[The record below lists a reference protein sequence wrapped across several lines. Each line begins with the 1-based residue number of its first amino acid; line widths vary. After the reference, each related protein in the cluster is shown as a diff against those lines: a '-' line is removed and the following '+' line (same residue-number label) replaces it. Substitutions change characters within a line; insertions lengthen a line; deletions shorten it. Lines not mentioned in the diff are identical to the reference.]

1 MSELQENVL
10 DDQRSDYTDLE
21 SLLAVAN
28 SSEFSVSD
36 GFTTEKQEFE
46 KFNSFFEIV
55 TSNETKNSD
64 NEGEVL
70 GKKGESEISGLQIG
84 SEADEEGELEISG
97 LQIGSG
103 ADEEG
108 ESEISGLQIGSGADE
123 EGESEIS
130 GLQIG
135 SGADE
140 EGESEISGLQ
150 IGSEADEEG
159 ELEISGLQIGSGA
172 DEEGKSEISDLQIAS
187 EADESFSKASGLEMS
202 LTEEEQL
209 AYDRGYK
216 EALEEFEK
224 SMSLEKG
231 SLQDLTETMFL
242 IRDDFQESLETLIKT
257 KICELNNELLDS
269 EIQDFPTSFLNKIK
283 QVADDIMSEIKDV
296 KLELNYADLE
306 LLKGSDVIKN
316 LGFEVMER
324 SDLRRGEFRLTSN
337 ATGFQRELSH

>member
-1 MSELQENVL
+1 MSELQDNVL

-46 KFNSFFEIV
+46 KFDSFFEIV
-55 TSNETKNSD
+55 TSNEIKNLD

-84 SEADEEGELEISG
+84 SGADEEGEVEISG

-108 ESEISGLQIGSGADE
+108 ESEIS
-123 EGESEIS
+123 
-130 GLQIG
+130 
-135 SGADE
+135 
-140 EGESEISGLQ
+140 
-150 IGSEADEEG
+150 
-159 ELEISGLQIGSGA
+159 
-172 DEEGKSEISDLQIAS
+172 DLQIAS
-187 EADESFSKASGLEMS
+187 EADESISKASGLEMS
-202 LTEEEQL
+202 LNEEEQL

-224 SMSLEKG
+224 AMSLEKG

-242 IRDDFQESLETLIKT
+242 IRDDFQERLEALIKT
-257 KICELNNELLDS
+257 KICELNNELLGS
-269 EIQDFPTSFLNKIK
+269 EIQDFPTPFLNKIK
-283 QVADDIMSEIKDV
+283 QVAGDIMSEIKDV
-296 KLELNYADLE
+296 KLELNHADLE

>member
-84 SEADEEGELEISG
+84 SEADEE
-97 LQIGSG
+97 
-103 ADEEG
+103 
-108 ESEISGLQIGSGADE
+108 SEV
-123 EGESEIS
+123 
-130 GLQIG
+130 
-135 SGADE
+135 
-140 EGESEISGLQ
+140 EISGLQ
-150 IGSEADEEG
+150 IGSESDEES
-159 ELEISGLQIGSGA
+159 E
-172 DEEGKSEISDLQIAS
+172 SEISDLQIAS
-187 EADESFSKASGLEMS
+187 EADESFSKASGLETS
-202 LTEEEQL
+202 LTEEERL

-224 SMSLEKG
+224 AMSLEKG

-242 IRDDFQESLETLIKT
+242 IRDDFQESLEALIKT

-269 EIQDFPTSFLNKIK
+269 EIQDFPTPFLNKIK
-283 QVADDIMSEIKDV
+283 QVAGDIMSEIKDV
-296 KLELNYADLE
+296 KLELNHADLE

>member
-84 SEADEEGELEISG
+84 SEADEEGE
-97 LQIGSG
+97 
-103 ADEEG
+103 
-108 ESEISGLQIGSGADE
+108 SEISGLQIGSEADE
-123 EGESEIS
+123 EGEPEIS

-150 IGSEADEEG
+150 IGSEADEES
-159 ELEISGLQIGSGA
+159 E
-172 DEEGKSEISDLQIAS
+172 SEISDLQIAS
-187 EADESFSKASGLEMS
+187 EADESFSKASGLETS
-202 LTEEEQL
+202 LTEEERL

-224 SMSLEKG
+224 AMSLEKG

-242 IRDDFQESLETLIKT
+242 IRDDFQESLEALIKT

-269 EIQDFPTSFLNKIK
+269 EIQDFPTPFLNKIK
-283 QVADDIMSEIKDV
+283 QVAGDIMSEIKDV
-296 KLELNYADLE
+296 KLELNHADLE
-306 LLKGSDVIKN
+306 LLKGNDVIKN
-316 LGFEVMER
+316 LGFEVMEK

-337 ATGFQRELSH
+337 ATGFQRQLSH